1 MYNPKSM
8 DDKEFEKLIGEALD
22 SLPKEFA
29 KKLENVGV
37 TFENWPSP
45 MQVTKLRL
53 NRRSLLFGLYEGI
66 PLTQRR
72 NYTGVL
78 PDKITIFKYPIL
90 MVSRNAD
97 DVRAR
102 VRRTVI
108 HEIGHQFGLS
118 DKEMK

>member
-1 MYNPKSM
+1 MS
-8 DDKEFEKLIGEALD
+8 DEEFEKLVGEALD

-29 KKLENVGV
+29 KKLDNVGV
-37 TFENWPSP
+37 TFENWPNP
-45 MQVTKLRL
+45 MQIAKLRL

-66 PLTQRR
+66 PLTKRA

-90 MVSRNAD
+90 MVSRNAA
-97 DVRAR
+97 DVRER

-108 HEIGHQFGLS
+108 HEIGHHFGLS
-118 DKEMK
+118 DAELN

>member
-1 MYNPKSM
+1 M
-8 DDKEFEKLIGEALD
+8 DDFEFEKLVGEALD

-29 KKLENVGV
+29 DKLENVGV

-45 MQVTKLRL
+45 SQVAKLRL
-53 NRRSLLFGLYEGI
+53 GRRSLLFGLYEGI
-66 PLTQRR
+66 PLTKRS
-72 NYTGVL
+72 NYTGVM

-97 DVRAR
+97 DVRER

-108 HEIGHQFGLS
+108 HEIGHHFGLS
-118 DKEMK
+118 DKELR

>member
-1 MYNPKSM
+1 MYNLKSM
-8 DDKEFEKLIGEALD
+8 DDKEFEKLVGEALD

-29 KKLENVGV
+29 DRLENVGV
-37 TFENWPSP
+37 TYENWPNP
-45 MQVTKLRL
+45 LQMRKLRL
-53 NRRSLLFGLYEGI
+53 NRRSLLFGLYEGV

-90 MVSRNAD
+90 MVSRSPE
-97 DVRAR
+97 DVRER

-108 HEIGHQFGLS
+108 HEIGHHFGLS
-118 DKEMK
+118 DKDLR

>member
-1 MYNPKSM
+1 M
-8 DDKEFEKLIGEALD
+8 DDAEFEKLVGEALD

-29 KKLENVGV
+29 KKLDNVGV
-37 TFENWPSP
+37 TFANWPNP
-45 MQVTKLRL
+45 MQVSRLRL

-66 PLTQRR
+66 PLTKRS

-97 DVRAR
+97 DVRER
-102 VRRTVI
+102 VRRVVI
-108 HEIGHQFGLS
+108 HEIGHHFGLS
-118 DKEMK
+118 DKQLR